1 MCSSDLLLTYWSG
14 VVDENDRCFLGKTPY
29 GLTDMLGLRRK
40 EIDGLYDGESNVMVP
55 ENKWKKDS
63 GKNGELGSKGQ
74 KGYACANLC
83 EILDVWNARTLLVYG
98 EDFYGG
104 TPAVTKNCYGR
115 GTVCYVAADGEQRL
129 YDDLLKELA
138 DTAGVVPIVAGEI
151 PESVEVCSRE
161 SGDTEYVFVQNF
173 HSEAVEIKEMKL
185 YGEEILGEKGEML
198 EPYGTLI
205 LKRKIEDRKM

>member
-1 MCSSDLLLTYWSG
+1 M
-14 VVDENDRCFLGKTPY
+14 VDENDRCFLGKTPY

-63 GKNGELGSKGQ
+63 GKNGEPGSKGQ
-74 KGYACANLC
+74 KGYACANLY

-151 PESVEVCSRE
+151 PESV
-161 SGDTEYVFVQNF
+161 
-173 HSEAVEIKEMKL
+173 
-185 YGEEILGEKGEML
+185 
-198 EPYGTLI
+198 
-205 LKRKIEDRKM
+205 